1 MRIIL
6 VLWFVPI
13 LLFGGWYA
21 LSFYDLNFGFFFL
34 ERGFHDLI
42 FQIYG
47 NMLGMPGEDVP
58 ALIAGAF
65 FVDSLLI
72 LGIAA
77 VRWHKAW
84 LPQFKQRLRVI
95 FGNSSTEDATVSY
108 DSAFIGPLPA
118 TGSVQPAE

>member
-1 MRIIL
+1 MHHASLRTSEVCMRIIL

-58 ALIAGAF
+58 ALIMDIRA
-65 FVDSLLI
+65 
-72 LGIAA
+72 
-77 VRWHKAW
+77 R
-84 LPQFKQRLRVI
+84 
-95 FGNSSTEDATVSY
+95 
-108 DSAFIGPLPA
+108 
-118 TGSVQPAE
+118 